1 MTSEQPPKDAMRP
14 LRPLPSIDIP
24 LLREERSAL
33 RSRRALRLGLI
44 VLVLVGGA
52 AFGTIALIT
61 GPSDHSDGSTTD
73 VEETLDPTVSGAAL
87 EDTAAE
93 PAEDFPPAPAQPS
106 EAPTAVL
113 GAVSKPPGSAAVQP
127 NLPPSDSR
135 ATSRH
140 QRSFG
145 QAISFKDA
153 LEKNGLSRE
162 EANAVISGLT
172 PIMDFR
178 RSQPDDT
185 LIMERDSSNV
195 LVRFEYRSGLTQR
208 YEARRNEAGA
218 FEGRQIQVPVRHVR
232 VAKGG
237 TVDGSLGDALEGL
250 KLGRSLAGV
259 FAEVFEGKVSFSTDT
274 RAGDTF
280 RIIFDEDYV
289 EDSFLRYGTIH
300 ALEFRGAK
308 AGHLTAFWH
317 SAKGEDGDFYDATG
331 RALHGGWLRT
341 PLRYDHIS
349 SGYGMRM
356 HPVLK
361 RKKLHNGIDYAA
373 GSGTPVRAA
382 ASGTITFIGPKGPNG
397 NLIAISHAQ
406 GYETFYAHLSRF
418 SPGLKR
424 GSKVGQRQVI
434 AYVGSTGRSTGSHL
448 HFSLKRSGSFL
459 DPATQLNGPG
469 LPMATKEL
477 PEFKRHV
484 RELSSALERIA
495 IERPAPVSTN
505 TVGEAPQDL
514 GEEEL

>member
-1 MTSEQPPKDAMRP
+1 MTSEPPPKDAMRP

-33 RSRRALRLGLI
+33 RSRRTLRLALVAI
-44 VLVLVGGA
+44 TVLGGA
-52 AFGTIALIT
+52 AFGAIALIS
-61 GPSDHSDGSTTD
+61 GPSEQTEA
-73 VEETLDPTVSGAAL
+73 VEESTPEGTIVSGAAPL
-87 EDTAAE
+87 DDTAAR
-93 PAEDFPPAPAQPS
+93 PAEPEERPTPTAQP
-106 EAPTAVL
+106 ATPTAVL
-113 GAVSKPPGSAAVQP
+113 GAAPADNAPPQP
-127 NLPPSDSR
+127 NLPPADSR
-135 ATSRH
+135 ATSRV

-153 LEKNGLSRE
+153 LEKNGLSRD
-162 EANAVISGLT
+162 EANAVIAGLT
-172 PIMDFR
+172 PVMDFR

-185 LIMERDSSNV
+185 LIMERDSSNG

-208 YEARRNEAGA
+208 YEAKRGDAGA

-250 KLGRSLAGV
+250 KLGRSLTGV

-274 RAGDTF
+274 RAGDSF

-289 EDSFLRYGTIH
+289 EDTFLRYGTIH
-300 ALEFRGAK
+300 ALEFKGAK

-373 GSGTPVRAA
+373 SSGTPVRAA

-424 GSKVGQRQVI
+424 GSKVEQRQVI
-434 AYVGSTGRSTGSHL
+434 AYVGTTGRSTGPHL
-448 HFSLKRSGSFL
+448 HFSLKRSGNFV

-469 LPMATKEL
+469 LPMAAKEI
-477 PEFKRHV
+477 PEFKRQV

-495 IERPAPVSTN
+495 IERPAPVRTN
-505 TVGEAPQDL
+505 TPGDSPLDL

>member
-33 RSRRALRLGLI
+33 RTRRALRLGLI
-44 VLVLVGGA
+44 AMALLGGVA
-52 AFGTIALIT
+52 LATIALVS
-61 GPSDHSDGSTTD
+61 GPSTQD
-73 VEETLDPTVSGAAL
+73 EP
-87 EDTAAE
+87 DTAREADDFAE
-93 PAEDFPPAPAQPS
+93 APSSDPAQEDSPVQASPEAPSAPSPSEPAQPS
-106 EAPTAVL
+106 ALLANP
-113 GAVSKPPGSAAVQP
+113 SKPEEPSP
-127 NLPPSDSR
+127 SLPPADPRASSR
-135 ATSRH
+135 V

-153 LEKNGLSRE
+153 LEKNGLSRD
-162 EANAVISGLT
+162 EANQVINGLT
-172 PIMDFR
+172 PVMDFR
-178 RSQPDDT
+178 RSQPDDS
-185 LIMERDSSNV
+185 LIMERDSTGV

-208 YEARRNEAGA
+208 YEARRNEAGS
-218 FEGRQIQVPVRHVR
+218 FDGKQIQVPIRHER

-237 TVDGSLGDALEGL
+237 TVNGSLGDALEGL

-259 FAEVFEGKVSFSTDT
+259 FAEVFEGKVNFSTDT

-289 EDSFLRYGTIH
+289 ENTFLRYGAIH
-300 ALEFRGAK
+300 AIEFNGAK

-317 SAKGEDGDFYDATG
+317 SAKGEEGDFYDATG

-349 SGYGMRM
+349 SSYGMRM

-373 GSGTPVRAA
+373 GTGTPVRAA

-397 NLIAISHAQ
+397 NLVAISHAQ
-406 GYETFYAHLSRF
+406 NYESFYAHLSRF

-424 GSKVGQRQVI
+424 GAKVDQRQVI
-434 AYVGSTGRSTGSHL
+434 AFVGTTGRSTGPHL
-448 HFSLKRSGSFL
+448 HFSLKRSGDFL
-459 DPATQLNGPG
+459 DPASQLNGPG
-469 LPMATKEL
+469 LPMATKDL
-477 PEFKRHV
+477 PEFKRQV
-484 RELSSALERIA
+484 RELTTALERVP
-495 IERPAPVSTN
+495 IERPAPVTSS
-505 TVGEAPQDL
+505 APGDAPLDL

>member
-1 MTSEQPPKDAMRP
+1 MRP
-14 LRPLPSIDIP
+14 LRPLPSINIP

-33 RSRRALRLGLI
+33 RSRRALRLLLI
-44 VLVLVGGA
+44 AAALLGGA
-52 AFGTIALIT
+52 ALAAIAFIS
-61 GPSDHSDGSTTD
+61 GPSEQESDDHG
-73 VEETLDPTVSGAAL
+73 LDAEASEQAGVVPA
-87 EDTAAE
+87 DTAPVLDSAPSASPSE
-93 PAEDFPPAPAQPS
+93 PSAPAAVLAATPKP
-106 EAPTAVL
+106 EAP
-113 GAVSKPPGSAAVQP
+113 QP
-127 NLPPSDSR
+127 NLPPADPRASSR
-135 ATSRH
+135 S

-145 QAISFKDA
+145 QAVSFKDA
-153 LEKNGLSRE
+153 LEKNGLSRD
-162 EANAVISGLT
+162 EANQVITGLT
-172 PIMDFR
+172 PVMDFR

-185 LIMERDSSNV
+185 LIMERDSSGG

-208 YEARRNEAGA
+208 YEARRADGGS
-218 FEGRQIQVPVRHVR
+218 FEGRQIQVPIRHER

-259 FAEVFEGKVSFSTDT
+259 FAEVFEGKVNFSTDT

-289 EDSFLRYGTIH
+289 EDTFLRYGTIH
-300 ALEFRGAK
+300 AIEFRGAK

-349 SGYGMRM
+349 SGFGMRL

-397 NLIAISHAQ
+397 NLLAISHAQ

-418 SPGLKR
+418 SPGLKK
-424 GSKVGQRQVI
+424 GSKVEQRQVI
-434 AYVGSTGRSTGSHL
+434 AYVGSTGRSTGPHL
-448 HFSLKRSGSFL
+448 HFSLKRSGNFL

-469 LPMATKEL
+469 LPMASKDL
-477 PEFKRHV
+477 PEFKRQV
-484 RELSSALERIA
+484 REFTSALERVA
-495 IERPAPVSTN
+495 IERPAPVTSN
-505 TVGEAPQDL
+505 ASHDDPLDL